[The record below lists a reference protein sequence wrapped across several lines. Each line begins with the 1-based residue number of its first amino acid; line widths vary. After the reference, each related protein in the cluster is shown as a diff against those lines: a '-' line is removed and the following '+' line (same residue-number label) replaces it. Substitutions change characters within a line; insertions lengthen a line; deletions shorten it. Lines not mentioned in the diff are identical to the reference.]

1 LTGRVGDRRS
11 STRSVT
17 AAVSALKLAPDTRM
31 SRAVAAF
38 FWSVAEATTARG
50 HLAPSGE
57 AFALQHTVSK
67 GDL

>member
-1 LTGRVGDRRS
+1 
-11 STRSVT
+11 VT
-17 AAVSALKLAPDTRM
+17 PAVSALKLAPDTWM

-50 HLAPSGE
+50 RLAPSGE
-57 AFALQHTVSK
+57 VFALQHTVSK